1 MSDPTNALIVIGVI
15 LLAIGMGRLIMLDYV
30 ETDTKRAECAL
41 QGKFLVKAY
50 KVGKICVEG
59 TEP

>member
-1 MSDPTNALIVIGVI
+1 MNALIVIGVI
-15 LLAIGMGRLIMLDYV
+15 ILALGLGIMGDIVADSF